1 MHNSGWISAQFSW
14 TRSSGAYNRDVASA
28 ALAVKEG
35 VAPVRDRLVT
45 TAFLAALLHGVI
57 ILGITFS
64 ATGGGTAPGLK
75 VLLVSDEVPEA
86 DRNDDAAY
94 LAQRTQLGSGS
105 GADARPPRSQARA
118 GSRAPA
124 EAPVPDRDATERV
137 LTTSGTAGTMRYVG
151 AIATPR
157 PPPATPPA
165 AQPALQREAVAG
177 EDLAA
182 DALAGKSRDELWIT
196 PDTRESVIAPWLD
209 AWRRK
214 IERLGTLNY
223 PAAARQA
230 PGLSSPVL
238 EVAVTADGRLA
249 AATVRRSSGSPALD
263 DAAISILKLASPFEP
278 FPRDLAAHYR
288 VLRFA
293 YAWEFAGDRAA
304 EGTVTAPANSR

>member
-1 MHNSGWISAQFSW
+1 MGNSGWISAQFSW
-14 TRSSGAYNRDVASA
+14 TRSSGAYNRCVASA

-35 VAPVRDRLVT
+35 IAPVRDRLVT

-64 ATGGGTAPGLK
+64 AAGGGAAPGLK

-105 GADARPPRSQARA
+105 GAEARTPRSQARP

-124 EAPVPDRDATERV
+124 AAPEPDREATERV
-137 LTTSGTAGTMRYVG
+137 LATTAPAGTMRYLG
-151 AIATPR
+151 TIDTPHR
-157 PPPATPPA
+157 PSTQPA

-182 DALAGKSRDELWIT
+182 DALAGRQRDELWIT
-196 PDTRESVIAPWLD
+196 PDTRESVLAPWLD

-214 IERLGTLNY
+214 VERLGTLNY

-230 PGLSSPVL
+230 PNLSSPVL

-249 AATVRRSSGSPALD
+249 SAMVRRSSGSPALD
-263 DAAISILKLASPFEP
+263 DAAIAILKLASPFEP
-278 FPRDLAAHYR
+278 FPRELAAHYR